1 MIFCFCFCFSVMKE
15 LIVML
20 SQGDFHTLKLP
31 KYIYEL
37 KSEITVSLNCSCK
50 MDLSK
55 STLYLLDCWWLN
67 LLASFS
73 QL

>member
-1 MIFCFCFCFSVMKE
+1 
-15 LIVML
+15 ML

-31 KYIYEL
+31 IYIYYIYIYEL

-55 STLYLLDCWWLN
+55 STLHLLDCWLN